1 MMQNEKYLK
10 ESIDILNRKFGEPL
24 PTLEDTM
31 KAHKLKKEGGPGS
44 GPQPG
49 DGKKQ
54 DDEPKSDKK
63 KKIKSVR
70 KDTIS
75 RTHEDT
81 KETLDDLRDEYQQA
95 KEMGDEEE
103 MEKIGRMHNLYNH
116 HSAAQKLALN
126 VIETEGDFNIDKVK
140 EVVTGGPEK
149 TSSED
154 FDAAASEISDLIEK
168 KLAHED
174 YDKSEVKQLRN
185 LYGHL
190 KKVKDIQKW
199 VKEDNLEEIKEG
211 GPGSGPQGHQ
221 KRGDYKSDS
230 GSGGWKQKNRDKSHS
245 GSGGW
250 KQKDRKSSAKD
261 SEKEME
267 RKARDQAFKDMEK
280 EFDFDFD
287 ESINE
292 RLSSSEQKL
301 FMIVGIRMMKKARW
315 WGKRY
320 NTALAETIRRLL
332 GGMQYIDNIS
342 DAPKKDQV
350 FLKKAEKYWPTNKYS
365 KRALIGMGNAFSKM
379 KKNQQKDFVR
389 DLVSFGNWKQLKKTN
404 PDTFDNM
411 VKQYGKN
418 PLKEGPDDK
427 RKAKSQVGKIVKL
440 EQNFRKTMLNLEQAI
455 SKSDKASAKQLKVS
469 YRKNVTQF
477 MRDAVLLTKRM
488 K

>member
-1 MMQNEKYLK
+1 MIQNEKYLK

-49 DGKKQ
+49 GGKKQ

-230 GSGGWKQKNRDKSHS
+230 GSGGWKQKNKDKSHS

-292 RLSSSEQKL
+292 RLTPQEQKL

-350 FLKKAEKYWPTNKYS
+350 FLEKGEKYWPTNKYS
-365 KRALIGMGNAFSKM
+365 KRALIGMGEAFSKM

-411 VKQYGKN
+411 VKQYGNK
-418 PLKEGPDDK
+418 PLKEGPEDK
-427 RKAKSQVGKIVKL
+427 RKAKSQIGKIVKL

>member
-1 MMQNEKYLK
+1 MIQNEKYLK

-31 KAHKLKKEGGPGS
+31 KAHQLKKEGGPGS

-49 DGKKQ
+49 GGKKQ
-54 DDEPKSDKK
+54 DDEPKSDKP
-63 KKIKSVR
+63 KSVQ
-70 KDTIS
+70 KNTIIKNKMIQ
-75 RTHEDT
+75 RTV
-81 KETLDDLRDEYQQA
+81 LNDLMQQHQEA
-95 KEMGDEEE
+95 KEIGDEEK
-103 MEKIGRMHNLYNH
+103 MEKLARKHNLHKWHYE
-116 HSAAQKLALN
+116 AQKLALD
-126 VIETEGDFNIDKVK
+126 VIEDQGDFNIDKVK
-140 EVVTGGPEK
+140 EVVAGDPEK

-154 FDAAASEISDLIEK
+154 LNAAISEVNDLIDDIKSE
-168 KLAHED
+168 ED
-174 YDKSEVKQLRN
+174 YDMSEVKQLSKLRRR
-185 LYGHL
+185 L
-190 KKVKDIQKW
+190 KEVGDMQKFT
-199 VKEDNLEEIKEG
+199 KEDDLEEIKEG

-230 GSGGWKQKNRDKSHS
+230 GSGGWKQKNKDKSHS

-292 RLSSSEQKL
+292 RLTPQEQKL

-350 FLKKAEKYWPTNKYS
+350 FLEKGEKYWPTNKYS
-365 KRALIGMGNAFSKM
+365 KRALIGMGEAFSKM

-411 VKQYGKN
+411 VKQYGNK
-418 PLKEGPDDK
+418 PLKEGPEDK
-427 RKAKSQVGKIVKL
+427 RKAKSQIGKIVKL